1 MSEKKFYK
9 LIFKQQQPIHIGTGR
24 YGVISETRI
33 FVPGWTMWGALTKKY
48 NQLFE
53 NGDLSKNQEL
63 FEEITCFYPAFE
75 SKQFKP
81 LLPKWENG
89 EFYLDSCSETA
100 FSETAFRA
108 KFVDTFVSTSI
119 VPLSRMAKDE
129 SLHEINIILPS
140 IKKEFSEGINKELF
154 WVGILKVN
162 AEVRKTFLK
171 ENNLE
176 LIVGGDSRYG
186 FGKFLLTKI
195 DETSELDEDFN
206 NIYFSNFLSISLPEK
221 EVIVESKIENII
233 EMDRNQGNKSFSI
246 KSKGLYYL
254 PGYNKDI
261 LKNSISQTELVK
273 GCLEKK

>member
-1 MSEKKFYK
+1 MSEKKYYK
-9 LIFKQQQPIHIGTGR
+9 LIFKQQQPIHIGTGK

-63 FEEITCFYPAFE
+63 FEEITCFYPTFE

-81 LLPKWENG
+81 LLPEWKNG

-100 FSETAFRA
+100 FRA
-108 KFVDTFVSTSI
+108 SFVDTFVSTSI

-140 IKKEFSEGINKELF
+140 IKKEFLEGINKELF
-154 WVGILKVN
+154 WVGLLKMNEDV
-162 AEVRKTFLK
+162 KDKFFI
-171 ENNLE
+171 ENSLE
-176 LIVGGDSRYG
+176 LIIGGDSRYG

-195 DETSELDEDFN
+195 DEFSESDEDFN

-233 EMDRNQGNKSFSI
+233 EMDRNQENKTFSI

-254 PGYNKDI
+254 PGYNKNI
-261 LKNSISQTELVK
+261 LNNSISQTKLVK

>member
-9 LIFKQQQPIHIGTGR
+9 LIFKQLQPIHIGIGR

-33 FVPGWTMWGALTKKY
+33 FIPGWTMWGALTKKY

-53 NGDLSKNQEL
+53 NGDLSKNQKL

-75 SKQFKP
+75 SESFKP
-81 LLPKWENG
+81 LLPQWKNG
-89 EFYLDSCSETA
+89 EFYLGSYSETV
-100 FSETAFRA
+100 FRA
-108 KFVDTFVSTSI
+108 KFIDTYVSTSI